1 MSNSTLVVGSSGFIG
16 SNIFRA
22 LNESKNPV
30 IGAARKPKHEN
41 QRPLLLEDRAWL
53 RQLLLERDYSN
64 VIFALGG
71 ASGSGDKH
79 MNQDVWQAFKMGI
92 VTAQDLLSYCS
103 KVIYLGSAA
112 EYGRATSPFI
122 ESSPL
127 SPVDDYGLA
136 KVVETSFMSSVSEK
150 SFALTV
156 VRPSSVYG
164 PKQTGSMFIP
174 SALRAAAIG
183 YSLEIS
189 KPLAVR
195 DFLYIDDLA
204 EAIVRMI
211 QGPAALPTVLNLS
224 SGYEASMKQ
233 VADRIELSLGL
244 QGVLFTYPN
253 SHADL
258 GQQDIVRIDSSLAR
272 NLLSWEPHVSL
283 DEGVP
288 LAAKL

>member
-1 MSNSTLVVGSSGFIG
+1 MSNSTLVVGSSGFLG

-22 LNESKNPV
+22 LNESNNPV
-30 IGAARKPKHEN
+30 IGAARKPTHEN

-79 MNQDVWQAFKMGI
+79 MNQDVWPSFQMGI
-92 VTAQDLLSYCS
+92 VTAQDLLSHCS

-127 SPVDDYGLA
+127 SPADSYGLA
-136 KVVETSFMSSVSEK
+136 KLAETSFMSSIAEK

-164 PKQTGSMFIP
+164 PNQTGSMFIP
-174 SALRAAAIG
+174 SALRAAAVGDRLQI
-183 YSLEIS
+183 L

-195 DFLYIDDLA
+195 DFLYIDDLVD
-204 EAIVRMI
+204 AIVKII
-211 QGPAALPTVLNLS
+211 QVPDALPAVINLS
-224 SGYEASMKQ
+224 SGYEATIKY

-244 QGVLFTYPN
+244 QGALFTYPD
-253 SHADL
+253 SHSDL
-258 GQQDIVRIDSSLAR
+258 GQRDIVRIDSTIAR
-272 NLLSWEPHVSL
+272 NLLNWEPHTSL
-283 DEGVP
+283 EEGVP

>member
-1 MSNSTLVVGSSGFIG
+1 MNNSTLVIGSSGFVG
-16 SNIFRA
+16 SNIFSA
-22 LNESKNPV
+22 LVESKNPV
-30 IGAARKPKHEN
+30 IGATRVPKHED
-41 QRPLLLEDRAWL
+41 QRTLVLDNPDWLRKLLLDR
-53 RQLLLERDYSN
+53 EYSN
-64 VIFALGG
+64 VIFTLGG

-79 MNQDVWQAFKMGI
+79 LNQDSWQSFKAGI
-92 VTAQDLLSYCS
+92 VMAQDLLAKCS
-103 KVIYLGSAA
+103 KVIYLGSAS
-112 EYGRATSPFI
+112 EYGRATSKFF

-136 KVVETSFMSSVSEK
+136 KVAETSFMSSVAEK

-174 SALRAAAIG
+174 SALRAAAIRDR
-183 YSLEIS
+183 LEIS

-204 EAIVRMI
+204 DAFVRMI
-211 QGPAALPTVLNLS
+211 QGPAVLPAVLNLS
-224 SGYEASMKQ
+224 SGHDASMKE

-272 NLLSWEPHVSL
+272 KLLSWEPHISL

-288 LAAKL
+288 LATKL